1 MAALK
6 FNKIDGPH
14 LFSLEFVSIWE
25 TRIVSYVNIYIS
37 IHTHN
42 ARAHSRRFRRKAI
55 INRTPLYTTRVHILR
70 T

>member
-25 TRIVSYVNIYIS
+25 MRVISYIRMYKQTYI
-37 IHTHN
+37 
-42 ARAHSRRFRRKAI
+42 
-55 INRTPLYTTRVHILR
+55 
-70 T
+70 